1 MEGGGHQDSK
11 PESLSSTSSRKDEVE
26 LKEAAVIID
35 LLEESEEEEFD
46 YGESEDDEESGSS
59 VVLESHE
66 RDRSMINACAR
77 PQRGLTEHV
86 ETDVGKKRIIRGA
99 GRTTS
104 SGKEDIGESVS
115 DGSSWRLT
123 DREDDDDFVGQGM
136 DENGRDLLH
145 NVPSEEEEDY
155 AIKILQK
162 IGTCRWCRYP
172 VASEMWLRA
181 FLYGDGAQD
190 EAFWTAMRGDTYEC
204 LACLDAY
211 TTARDVLLEY
221 IRNQHGLEWRDTCR
235 EMEGRLQRLESNF
248 MRMHLE
254 ATQKRLISPSVP
266 DSLEDALVFRRFG
279 FALLDILTGARACLA
294 DKGVEASFV
303 AVMDKVATKVEM
315 TEVLTGRRLPGLYRL
330 LNHPNENMREWART
344 TAKAMGRLGLA
355 DLRGDQ
361 GLHTVLGE
369 WVRDLEEACFAA
381 ECQVPQ
387 VLGGKGGSGWAGEGR
402 GSVNQHVWKALR
414 TVLELLEEDE
424 AIAEWLLSEYPIL
437 PDMVFAHARTCC
449 ASFEGKMEAE
459 KDRGGSATD
468 PCNPPTPTPANII
481 VVLNCFRVLLEKMKQ
496 QTWSHDEASALPVF
510 DWLCHNI
517 SIGAKRTQDTF
528 KGIFKSFLDL
538 VPPFLR
544 SLRHALDENTSNS
557 SIDRDG
563 QGRTRLINKAL
574 QHLVRIIKSF
584 PPNGRVST
592 RHFLERS
599 LCQILRDAYDPSL
612 ACARTWPLRSIHDWA
627 PVLATALKS
636 SGTLESASMEKIATD
651 TVHLILEQHR
661 LEAEDRIED
670 ALQSLLG
677 VMESSGSVSKLCQ
690 GGDDDFSGKR
700 LSPEDNSCL
709 QRGQLSESSSSPS
722 WGSTLLCGRLMH
734 ELTRRLPLTSLPPLI
749 RDDLFKLQAAVYLR
763 PVPSTGVGCQQLDQA
778 CNDQT
783 AAFESLLER
792 IVGAHCPSS
801 SSSLSFGGTCSS
813 MAVASAARIPPRQSS
828 GSSDGTVGRS
838 NVGSN
843 VNPYAVTQ
851 GGMPAGTS
859 LSAVVPLLL
868 VRERKLTASIFS
880 LLVMG
885 ASSSSS
891 TVPLSSTPLKW
902 EYVLSQ
908 LPSSWLRGIWRGVN
922 HVLKDLLRVNFLD
935 IVRPPSNLVSLLP
948 AFFALVLELLER
960 HKRPDKFGHVG
971 AAPPTGIWWRFVA
984 KILKK
989 GYEGCPSNLK
999 DDRVTRRCSLPNTAM
1014 EEEQR
1019 DSILSPSLL
1028 LSFFKAASAFLS
1040 LSSTMQLQETHS
1052 LWLELTLDWG
1062 EDETLSRRMPRV
1074 HCAVLD
1080 FLRATLEAFILRH
1093 IPLKQPLGSRIDATI
1108 ISASTGDPSENEL
1121 VNCLGRLKPFL
1132 ITDDGIHARCE
1143 RSDVAPSRPLWL
1155 EKEDERDEEE
1165 VRIIGEWKNEELC
1178 EEQQSAIEAHFDGT
1192 SPPRRKSRDPAVPPP
1207 TASSFSEESS
1217 HVVSRANT
1225 DSARSCMQPFTMMS
1239 KHLKAPVSLR
1249 RSQKSGRPRRP
1260 PKTGHASAENH
1271 SSDARSDVALSSSSS
1286 SLMAIAGALKTVGR
1300 EEDPCLDK
1308 DLVPQKEAQQAHRH
1322 EKRDPR
1328 YITQGFS
1335 RFSHR
1340 KYSSLTNALNSSDAV
1355 ATSTPGEKD
1364 AAPLQARE
1372 GSSHYPLSQR
1382 CNVPTGIGPRRTD
1395 DDFEIFR
1402 QLKHLTTNA
1411 PLVAREFHRHVLK
1424 WNVADLMNDSF
1435 SSEAYQQQKQML
1447 RLDEVPLR
1455 YRDSHH
1461 YLETWQPLLLEETR
1475 SGLGRD
1481 MEESLAEAKRA
1492 ARSQSHDERK
1502 DLRKEKSNRGWN
1514 VAHLLG
1520 NKSHGKKR
1528 TKDGQFAGEI
1538 IRLSLQHAVEDLEGD
1553 GLSTLTFS
1561 IHENRPLERLLRSSG
1576 SGQAVFV
1583 LFPTRSNLKGTSSLD
1598 VCMDSH
1604 KVLEEGEVVEDIVK
1618 KGRENRNT
1626 YAQAYDGHQKV
1637 SGAHEQHLYSPSHEV
1652 AMKCHAMAVLLSASE
1667 NGDALGRNEDKYVF
1681 KFRVAISQKVPG
1693 TGGLHFKQLK
1703 VGSDWSA
1710 LGIGGLTTA
1719 AREFAAL
1726 REVLGFRLAPRLLQ
1740 GGKECE
1746 KGTKEAS
1753 GAAKRKN
1760 LMRLT
1765 VVSEVGLRQIWRDIE
1780 KRYEAA
1786 SNPSASPLEVEE
1798 LSERIRSLRKIRVSR
1813 RLLSATD
1820 IGRKVKFL
1828 KKNHKG
1834 SDLVRAACGQV
1845 LKEWRAQVRLECACY
1860 DGEVTQSVNAVG
1872 LSQQESSSQT
1882 YEAGTGDRD
1891 QQKENVGAGSPRD
1904 VERDVSQIGP
1914 SKPPHVS
1921 RTSLATETIH
1931 CPSHVPLKL
1940 WKSLQQQ
1947 FNAPQLKVRH
1957 VFLSEPIL
1965 YDVHL
1970 HIHVMNGSHEMATFL
1985 HVFRL
1990 LSSPSCTA

>member
-11 PESLSSTSSRKDEVE
+11 PESLSSTSSPKDEVE

-35 LLEESEEEEFD
+35 LLEDSEEEEFD
-46 YGESEDDEESGSS
+46 YGESEDDEESGAS

-77 PQRGLTEHV
+77 PQRGLMEHV
-86 ETDVGKKRIIRGA
+86 DTGKGKKRIIRGA

-104 SGKEDIGESVS
+104 SGEEDIGESVS
-115 DGSSWRLT
+115 DGSSWRLA
-123 DREDDDDFVGQGM
+123 DREDDDDFVGHGM
-136 DENGRDLLH
+136 DEMGHDLLH

-155 AIKILQK
+155 TIEILQK

-221 IRNQHGLEWRDTCR
+221 IRNQHGLEWRDSCR
-235 EMEGRLQRLESNF
+235 ETEGRLQRLESNF

-266 DSLEDALVFRRFG
+266 DSLEDALIFRRFG

-303 AVMDKVATKVEM
+303 AVMDKVATNVEM

-330 LNHPNENMREWART
+330 LKHPNENVREWART
-344 TAKAMGRLGLA
+344 TAKAMGRLGVA

-381 ECQVPQ
+381 ECQVPK
-387 VLGGKGGSGWAGEGR
+387 VLGGKGGSGWTGEGR

-496 QTWSHDEASALPVF
+496 QTWLHDEASALPVF

-544 SLRHALDENTSNS
+544 SLRNALDENTSNR
-557 SIDRDG
+557 SIDIDG

-670 ALQSLLG
+670 ALRSL
-677 VMESSGSVSKLCQ
+677 MEGSGSISKLCQ
-690 GGDDDFSGKR
+690 DRDGDFCGKR
-700 LSPEDNSCL
+700 LSPEDKSCL
-709 QRGQLSESSSSPS
+709 QRGQLSESPSSPS

-734 ELTRRLPLTSLPPLI
+734 ELTRRLPLTFLPPLI
-749 RDDLFKLQAAVYLR
+749 RDDMFKLQAALYLR

-801 SSSLSFGGTCSS
+801 SLPLSFGGTCSS

-828 GSSDGTVGRS
+828 SSSEGTVGSS

-843 VNPYAVTQ
+843 VNPYATVTR
-851 GGMPAGTS
+851 GGMPAGTT

-868 VRERKLTASIFS
+868 VRERKLTVLILS

-891 TVPLSSTPLKW
+891 TVPLSSTSLKW
-902 EYVLSQ
+902 EDVLSQ

-935 IVRPPSNLVSLLP
+935 IVRPPSNLLSLLP
-948 AFFALVLELLER
+948 VFFALVLELLER
-960 HKRPDKFGHVG
+960 HKRPDKLGHVG
-971 AAPPTGIWWRFVA
+971 AAPPTGIWWRVVA

-999 DDRVTRRCSLPNTAM
+999 DDRVTRRCSSPNTAM

-1019 DSILSPSLL
+1019 DSLHSPSLL

-1052 LWLELTLDWG
+1052 LWLELTLDWA
-1062 EDETLSRRMPRV
+1062 EDEILSRRMPQV
-1074 HCAVLD
+1074 HRAVLD

-1093 IPLKQPLGSRIDATI
+1093 IPLKQVLGRRIDSII
-1108 ISASTGDPSENEL
+1108 ISASTGDPSENEP
-1121 VNCLGRLKPFL
+1121 VNCLRRLKPFL
-1132 ITDDGIHARCE
+1132 ITDEGTHARCE
-1143 RSDVAPSRPLWL
+1143 RSEVAPSRPLWL

-1165 VRIIGEWKNEELC
+1165 VRIIGEWKNEEL
-1178 EEQQSAIEAHFDGT
+1178 
-1192 SPPRRKSRDPAVPPP
+1192 
-1207 TASSFSEESS
+1207 
-1217 HVVSRANT
+1217 
-1225 DSARSCMQPFTMMS
+1225 
-1239 KHLKAPVSLR
+1239 
-1249 RSQKSGRPRRP
+1249 
-1260 PKTGHASAENH
+1260 
-1271 SSDARSDVALSSSSS
+1271 
-1286 SLMAIAGALKTVGR
+1286 
-1300 EEDPCLDK
+1300 
-1308 DLVPQKEAQQAHRH
+1308 
-1322 EKRDPR
+1322 
-1328 YITQGFS
+1328 Y
-1335 RFSHR
+1335 
-1340 KYSSLTNALNSSDAV
+1340 AV
-1355 ATSTPGEKD
+1355 ANSTPGDKD

-1372 GSSHYPLSQR
+1372 ASSHYPLSQR
-1382 CNVPTGIGPRRTD
+1382 CNIPTGIGPRRTD

-1424 WNVADLMNDSF
+1424 WNVTDLMNDSF

-1461 YLETWQPLLLEETR
+1461 YLEIWQPLLLEETR

-1502 DLRKEKSNRGWN
+1502 DLRKEKSNRGCN
-1514 VAHLLG
+1514 VAHVLG

-1538 IRLSLQHAVEDLEGD
+1538 VRLSLQHAVEDLEGD

-1561 IHENRPLERLLRSSG
+1561 IHENRPLERLLRSCG

-1598 VCMDSH
+1598 VFMDSH
-1604 KVLEEGEVVEDIVK
+1604 EVLEEGEVVEDFVK
-1618 KGRENRNT
+1618 KGGGNRNT
-1626 YAQAYDGHQKV
+1626 YAQAYDGHHKL
-1637 SGAHEQHLYSPSHEV
+1637 SGAHEQHLYSPFDEV
-1652 AMKCHAMAVLLSASE
+1652 AMRSHAMAVLLSASE

-1681 KFRVAISQKVPG
+1681 KFRVSVSQKVPG

-1740 GGKECE
+1740 GGKEGE
-1746 KGTKEAS
+1746 RGSKEAN
-1753 GAAKRKN
+1753 GAAKRKS

-1765 VVSEVGLRQIWRDIE
+1765 VVSEVDLRQIWRDIE
-1780 KRYEAA
+1780 KRNGAIDEITMRLQRTGLLNAEGQVVKPTLVRLGVVDPDAEEEVKTVSLESQLERALLTNFQKKEYDNADAEVLRLQRDERDAREIA
-1786 SNPSASPLEVEE
+1786 LDARKCRLDHGLHGRNEGEVEE
-1798 LSERIRSLRKIRVSR
+1798 SEWLRKAEQRQRISRSELYRAKRRRWECLKALEAEKCRIRNNLIRDAKIILSTLSTAASSQLAEAVTSTSRGFGTVVIDEAGQAVEPSTLIPLRYGCRNLILVGDPRQLPATVMSPVLQKYKYDRSLFERLEKGGHPVHLLRVQYRMRPPICRFPSHAFYQNKLLNAPALEAAEEDADGDLKSCSSKFLRKI
-1813 RLLSATD
+1813 
-1820 IGRKVKFL
+1820 
-1828 KKNHKG
+1828 
-1834 SDLVRAACGQV
+1834 
-1845 LKEWRAQVRLECACY
+1845 
-1860 DGEVTQSVNAVG
+1860 
-1872 LSQQESSSQT
+1872 
-1882 YEAGTGDRD
+1882 
-1891 QQKENVGAGSPRD
+1891 
-1904 VERDVSQIGP
+1904 
-1914 SKPPHVS
+1914 
-1921 RTSLATETIH
+1921 
-1931 CPSHVPLKL
+1931 
-1940 WKSLQQQ
+1940 
-1947 FNAPQLKVRH
+1947 
-1957 VFLSEPIL
+1957 
-1965 YDVHL
+1965 
-1970 HIHVMNGSHEMATFL
+1970 
-1985 HVFRL
+1985 
-1990 LSSPSCTA
+1990 